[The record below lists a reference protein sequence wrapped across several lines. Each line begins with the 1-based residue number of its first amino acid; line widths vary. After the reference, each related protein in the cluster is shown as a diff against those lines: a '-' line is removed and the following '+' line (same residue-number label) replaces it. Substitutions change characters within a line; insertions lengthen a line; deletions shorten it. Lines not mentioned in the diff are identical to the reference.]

1 MRDLSKGKSLGQSE
15 YLLEGPA
22 KTVATP
28 SLPAMTTACRAAREL
43 GPSFQPYPGCV
54 AEIGQQHADARG
66 QSDLRW
72 HQESDEAY
80 RGVMASRNMLF
91 RAMYRVG
98 FTPWD
103 GHPLAKSLHDLVEGN
118 GSPALPAATA
128 LDIGC
133 GTGDA
138 SIYLAQHGWQVTG
151 VDFVPRALAKARAKA
166 QARQARINFVQAD
179 VTHLSSARGVGTGF
193 TLIVDNGCLHNLTDK
208 DRDAYVREVTAVA
221 APDALLLIGGLDP
234 GEQFGVRGIT
244 RAEIERRFTPAWTLL
259 SAGDAPEMARFG
271 KGHYSLLQPRQ

>member
-1 MRDLSKGKSLGQSE
+1 
-15 YLLEGPA
+15 
-22 KTVATP
+22 
-28 SLPAMTTACRAAREL
+28 
-43 GPSFQPYPGCV
+43 
-54 AEIGQQHADARG
+54 
-66 QSDLRW
+66 
-72 HQESDEAY
+72 
-80 RGVMASRNMLF
+80 
-91 RAMYRVG
+91 MYRVG

-166 QARQARINFVQAD
+166 QTRQASINFVQAD

-208 DRDAYVREVTAVA
+208 DRDPYVREVTAVA
-221 APDALLLIGGLDP
+221 APDALLLIGGLIP
-234 GEQFGVRGIT
+234 VSNLASAASLGPKSNAASLPRGRCCPPAT
-244 RAEIERRFTPAWTLL
+244 HRKWPALARATTPSYSPASKP
-259 SAGDAPEMARFG
+259 SAAGSRG
-271 KGHYSLLQPRQ
+271 

>member
-1 MRDLSKGKSLGQSE
+1 
-15 YLLEGPA
+15 
-22 KTVATP
+22 
-28 SLPAMTTACRAAREL
+28 
-43 GPSFQPYPGCV
+43 
-54 AEIGQQHADARG
+54 
-66 QSDLRW
+66 
-72 HQESDEAY
+72 
-80 RGVMASRNMLF
+80 MLF

-166 QARQARINFVQAD
+166 QARQASVNFVQGRC
-179 VTHLSSARGVGTGF
+179 HPPQLGPGRGDRVY
-193 TLIVDNGCLHNLTDK
+193 VDRRQRLLT
-208 DRDAYVREVTAVA
+208 
-221 APDALLLIGGLDP
+221 
-234 GEQFGVRGIT
+234 
-244 RAEIERRFTPAWTLL
+244 
-259 SAGDAPEMARFG
+259 
-271 KGHYSLLQPRQ
+271 

>member
-1 MRDLSKGKSLGQSE
+1 
-15 YLLEGPA
+15 
-22 KTVATP
+22 
-28 SLPAMTTACRAAREL
+28 
-43 GPSFQPYPGCV
+43 
-54 AEIGQQHADARG
+54 
-66 QSDLRW
+66 
-72 HQESDEAY
+72 
-80 RGVMASRNMLF
+80 MASRNMLF

-138 SIYLAQHGWQVTG
+138 SIYLAHHGWQVTG

-166 QARQARINFVQAD
+166 QARQSSVNFVQAD

-244 RAEIERRFTPAWTLL
+244 RAEIERRFTPGWTLL

>member
-1 MRDLSKGKSLGQSE
+1 
-15 YLLEGPA
+15 
-22 KTVATP
+22 
-28 SLPAMTTACRAAREL
+28 
-43 GPSFQPYPGCV
+43 
-54 AEIGQQHADARG
+54 
-66 QSDLRW
+66 
-72 HQESDEAY
+72 
-80 RGVMASRNMLF
+80 MASRSMLF

-118 GSPALPAATA
+118 GSPPPPAAPA

-166 QARQARINFVQAD
+166 QARQASVNFVQAD

-234 GEQFGVRGIT
+234 GEQFCVRGIT
-244 RAEIERRFTPAWTLL
+244 RAKLDPPSPPVWPLLPAG
-259 SAGDAPEMARFG
+259 AARKRPRFG
-271 KGHYSLLQPRQ
+271 KAPSPL

>member
-1 MRDLSKGKSLGQSE
+1 
-15 YLLEGPA
+15 
-22 KTVATP
+22 
-28 SLPAMTTACRAAREL
+28 
-43 GPSFQPYPGCV
+43 
-54 AEIGQQHADARG
+54 
-66 QSDLRW
+66 
-72 HQESDEAY
+72 
-80 RGVMASRNMLF
+80 MASRNMLF

-166 QARQARINFVQAD
+166 QARQASVNFVQAD
-179 VTHLSSARGVGTGF
+179 VRVSKILAGLTSRCSIPRWWAWSRASA
-193 TLIVDNGCLHNLTDK
+193 
-208 DRDAYVREVTAVA
+208 TAVTIA
-221 APDALLLIGGLDP
+221 STWPAGETAGNRSAMSCAALLP
-234 GEQFGVRGIT
+234 ST
-244 RAEIERRFTPAWTLL
+244 
-259 SAGDAPEMARFG
+259 
-271 KGHYSLLQPRQ
+271 

>member
-1 MRDLSKGKSLGQSE
+1 MPMRGSVRS
-15 YLLEGPA
+15 
-22 KTVATP
+22 T
-28 SLPAMTTACRAAREL
+28 
-43 GPSFQPYPGCV
+43 
-54 AEIGQQHADARG
+54 
-66 QSDLRW
+66 W
-72 HQESDEAY
+72 HQESDEVY

-151 VDFVPRALAKARAKA
+151 VDFVPRALAKAHAKA
-166 QARQARINFVQAD
+166 QTRQSSVNFVQAD

-221 APDALLLIGGLDP
+221 A
-234 GEQFGVRGIT
+234 RT
-244 RAEIERRFTPAWTLL
+244 RCC
-259 SAGDAPEMARFG
+259 
-271 KGHYSLLQPRQ
+271 

>member
-1 MRDLSKGKSLGQSE
+1 
-15 YLLEGPA
+15 
-22 KTVATP
+22 
-28 SLPAMTTACRAAREL
+28 
-43 GPSFQPYPGCV
+43 
-54 AEIGQQHADARG
+54 
-66 QSDLRW
+66 
-72 HQESDEAY
+72 
-80 RGVMASRNMLF
+80 MASRNMLF

-103 GHPLAKSLHDLVEGN
+103 GHPQPKSLHDLVEGN
-118 GSPALPAATA
+118 DLPALPAATA

-133 GTGDA
+133 GTGDT

-166 QARQARINFVQAD
+166 QARQASVNFVQAD
-179 VTHLSSARGVGTGF
+179 VTHLRSAPGMGTGF

-208 DRDAYVREVTAVA
+208 DRDAYVREVSAVA
-221 APDALLLIGGLDP
+221 APHARLLIGGLDP
-234 GEQFGVRGIT
+234 GEQFGVPGIT

-259 SAGDAPEMARFG
+259 SAGDAPEFERFG